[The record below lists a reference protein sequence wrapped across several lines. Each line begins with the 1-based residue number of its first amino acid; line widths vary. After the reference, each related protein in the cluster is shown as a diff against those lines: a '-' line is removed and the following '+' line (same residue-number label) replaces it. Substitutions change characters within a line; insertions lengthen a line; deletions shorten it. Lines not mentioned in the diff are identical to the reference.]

1 MRRQMLALA
10 LLLLVVGAL
19 AGAPNQ
25 SRGQEFPTP
34 RGQLG
39 GHERLP
45 TSVALP
51 TPPVPSPTPTV
62 PVTATPTATSTAT
75 AIATATATATPPPTT
90 QPAGTPAV
98 FSPPGE
104 RSPEE
109 VAALVRPA
117 VVTVVVTDDGRDPA
131 VDLDGPLATASGFF
145 FGAQGQIVTSAG
157 AIGNASAVV
166 VFLADG
172 ERRDAVVVGT
182 DPPTDV
188 ALLRVEGVAPA
199 PLPPAATAPLAGQTV
214 VSIGTPEDLWAGSVE
229 RKTVLA
235 VDQAPVGAQL
245 ATGVIGLDGDAL
257 PGIGGA
263 PVVDLAGGVVGMR
276 LESRSVVAAAN
287 PPPRLGGALPDR
299 PRQPDA
305 PRRGRPQE
313 GGFGPGAGSGIS
325 FVTPTETV
333 QRVAAALAVDGRV
346 RHPYLGAILLQ
357 VTPTLAVERGLP
369 SATGA
374 IVEALEPDGPMAAA
388 GGLVGDTLLAIDGEA
403 IGPGR
408 SIGAVLYSHR
418 PGDSVRL
425 TVGRGEQVLTLDFVL
440 GQRPDA

>member
-1 MRRQMLALA
+1 MRRQTLALA
-10 LLLLVVGAL
+10 LLVLVFGAL
-19 AGAPNQ
+19 SGAPTQ
-25 SRGQEFPTP
+25 TRGQEFPTP
-34 RGQLG
+34 PGQLG
-39 GHERLP
+39 GRERLP
-45 TSVALP
+45 TSVVLP
-51 TPPVPSPTPTV
+51 TPPVPSPTPTI
-62 PVTATPTATSTAT
+62 PVTATPAATTTAT
-75 AIATATATATPPPTT
+75 AAATATVTATPPPTT

-98 FSPPGE
+98 SSPPGE

-109 VAALVRPA
+109 VAALVRPS
-117 VVTVVVTDDGRDPA
+117 VVTVVVTGDRRGPA
-131 VDLDGPLATASGFF
+131 VDLGGPPATASGFF
-145 FGAQGQIVTSAG
+145 FGAPGEIVTSAG

-188 ALLRVEGVAPA
+188 ALLRVESVAPA
-199 PLPPAATAPLAGQTV
+199 PLPPAATAPQAGQTI

-229 RKTVLA
+229 QSTVLA

-257 PGIGGA
+257 PGIAGA
-263 PVVDLAGGVVGMR
+263 PVVDLAGGVVGVR
-276 LESRSVVAAAN
+276 LAARSEVAAAN
-287 PPPRLGGALPDR
+287 LPARPGDALPDR
-299 PRQPDA
+299 PGQPDA
-305 PRRGRPQE
+305 PRRGGPRDE
-313 GGFGPGAGSGIS
+313 VFGPEAGSGIS
-325 FVTPTETV
+325 FAIPTETV
-333 QRVAAALAVDGRV
+333 QRSAAALAVDGRV
-346 RHPYLGAILLQ
+346 GHPYLGAILLQ

-418 PGDSVRL
+418 PGDSVQL
-425 TVGRGEQVLTLDFVL
+425 TVGRGELVLTLDLVL